1 MVAAAGGTA
10 GPGWQAGFAVVEAVA
25 VAVGVPA
32 LGWPGR
38 VVGVSRHGGPR
49 ESVCLGRVSV
59 EKIFFTKGKVLT
71 DPALSN

>member
-25 VAVGVPA
+25 VGVPA

-38 VVGVSRHGGPR
+38 VVGVSRHGG
-49 ESVCLGRVSV
+49 RVGVFV
-59 EKIFFTKGKVLT
+59 EVEFEEEIFFYDGKGV
-71 DPALSN
+71 DPALLI